1 MLAAPPDEKEVLPMN
16 VISMIGAL
24 IALMTATLNLVKAA
38 IEFVSIA
45 RKDRAEKKK

>member
-1 MLAAPPDEKEVLPMN
+1 MTNRSTVHRSAEMLGWM
-16 VISMIGAL
+16 MIGAL